1 MAKHSNTL
9 DILFSIPAISSTEF
23 CLRNKAEKNAGRK
36 NVEDNM
42 ENVLEMFRIWI
53 SWMVGTAGWGEGNL
67 YWTRIGTT
75 ANY

>member
-1 MAKHSNTL
+1 MQV
-9 DILFSIPAISSTEF
+9 E
-23 CLRNKAEKNAGRK
+23 K